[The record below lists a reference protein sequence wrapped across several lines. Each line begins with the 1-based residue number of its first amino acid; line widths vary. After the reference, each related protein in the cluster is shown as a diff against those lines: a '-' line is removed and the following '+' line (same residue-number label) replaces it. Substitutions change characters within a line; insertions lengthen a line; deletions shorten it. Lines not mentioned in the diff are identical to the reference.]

1 MKSKLSFPVV
11 FASVVAF
18 ALIFAVAPSAMAD
31 SEDGSKT
38 YKRHWAIS
46 IGDQSGTLQI
56 TEDSTK
62 EQLKAQAISIEDAT
76 DGYEDIVKARLG
88 KAVNDSGEYYL
99 IWKLVSV
106 DHDEESDT
114 KMRTIYALDAGTGDL
129 LTTMTKEGGKCG
141 DKDKSQTTPTS
152 GEKA

>member
-1 MKSKLSFPVV
+1 MNSKLSLQIV
-11 FASVVAF
+11 FASVIAF
-18 ALIFAVAPSAMAD
+18 ALIFAVAPSAMANSGD
-31 SEDGSKT
+31 DSKT

-56 TEDSTK
+56 TEDSNK
-62 EQLKAQAISIEDAT
+62 EQLKAQAISIEEAT
-76 DGYEDIVKARLG
+76 DGYEDIVKARLS

-141 DKDKSQTTPTS
+141 DKDKSQTTLTS

>member
-1 MKSKLSFPVV
+1 MKSKITLPAV
-11 FASVVAF
+11 FATVVAF

-46 IGDQSGTLQI
+46 IGDQSGTLKI
-56 TEDSTK
+56 TEDTDK
-62 EQLKAQAISIEDAT
+62 EALKAQAISVDQAAA
-76 DGYEDIVKARLG
+76 GYEDIVKARLG

-106 DHDEESDT
+106 NHDTESDT
-114 KMRTIYALDAGTGDL
+114 KTFTVYVLDAGTGDL
-129 LTTMTKEGGKCG
+129 LTTMSKEGGKCG
-141 DKDKSQTTPTS
+141 DKDKSETTLTS